1 MKKKKLLSWLLT
13 LLMALTLLPL
23 GAFSALASETD
34 PAAVPR
40 DKDLAK
46 FLTAAAISG
55 ADKDQDGTYTVEA
68 DKEYGIAL
76 TFLETDKL
84 QFADDVLEL
93 ALPTGDGKVSWKK
106 TAATDNEVKFKSGAD
121 ELTIKGNK
129 LAVDENGKLTLTW
142 NKEDANYAQLTAT
155 KDVTFS
161 ATVTAEFSESL
172 QGSSVS
178 LFDGKLKAKAEAPA
192 SAEYQVSVDGGISN
206 GAVSVSPESAVEGTK
221 ITVNAE
227 ADADY
232 ELESVTMTP
241 EGGSGQDITAA
252 LEFSMPAADV
262 TVTASFKE
270 VEKPEEEPED
280 EPEDPDENLEN
291 QPGGNGQQGQEPE
304 NQLDGNGQQGQ
315 NNNNATEQPVNTEQG
330 NQSGQTTPPENS
342 NDQNQSNNTVI
353 MQHTIEVVPSSA
365 DAGTATGGGT
375 YNTDEDITVTATPNN
390 GFTFVCWTTEDG
402 TEVSKDASYSF
413 KASSDLKLTAVFLAM
428 MRNTVQLN
436 YNVTVAE
443 TENGNASVSPAEAA
457 EGDEITV
464 TADPAEG
471 YEIDKITWTQEGEE
485 AKDITSTKTFTMPA
499 ANVTVN
505 VTFKAKPVSYTVT
518 FNTNGGKE
526 TIEAQ
531 TVESGNTATKPADPT
546 KDGNTFAGWFS
557 DEALTQSYDFST
569 LVTDNITLFA
579 KWTPV
584 PVSYTVTF
592 NTNGGKETIDDQTVV
607 SGNTATKPADPTK
620 DGNTFAGWFS
630 DEALTQSYDF
640 STLVTDN
647 ITLFAKW
654 TPVPVNYTV
663 TFKTNGGKEEI
674 KAQTV
679 ESGKTATKP
688 ADPTKDGNTF
698 GGWFADEALTKA
710 YDFSTPVTA
719 DITLYAKWTP
729 IPKTFTVTFDTD
741 GGSSVEKQSVK
752 EGDKASK
759 PATDPT
765 KKDSLFAGWVTA
777 KGGSEAYKFDTPVT
791 KNITIY
797 AKWTPDSWTVKF
809 DANGGSGSMDA
820 VKVKKGKKLTLP
832 ESRFTAPSAKTF
844 DKWTVGAPGTQ
855 IDVNDNLIIKAIWKD
870 RTYTVDFHT
879 NGGTKIPSQTV
890 KHGGYAA
897 VPSDEPTKTGFE
909 FDGWFADSKFSDTFD
924 FENTPIT
931 ADTTIYAKWEQN
943 PTPAK
948 VTYSFSNNKNST
960 YTYTK
965 GSGKGVTIAV
975 KRSEDNDDC
984 FEHFTG
990 VRIDGK
996 ALGTNDYIAKS
1007 GSTIVTLKATTL
1019 EKLATGDHTVTIRF
1033 DDGTADAK
1041 LKVNK
1046 ASAATSNRT
1055 SNSTANR
1062 TSNSTANRTTSSP
1075 RTGDENHAGLWIA
1088 VVVVSA
1094 LAVCGLV
1101 IARKRKSGK

>member
-485 AKDITSTKTFTMPA
+485 AQDITSTKTFTMPA

-531 TVESGNTATKPADPT
+531 TVE
-546 KDGNTFAGWFS
+546 
-557 DEALTQSYDFST
+557 
-569 LVTDNITLFA
+569 
-579 KWTPV
+579 
-584 PVSYTVTF
+584 
-592 NTNGGKETIDDQTVV
+592 

-1046 ASAATSNRT
+1046 ASAATSN
-1055 SNSTANR
+1055 STANR
-1062 TSNSTANRTTSSP
+1062 TSNSTANRNSSANSP

>member
-1 MKKKKLLSWLLT
+1 MLGTALQEQFNSSSFDGQALPARRFFRKESLPIMKKKKLLSWLLT
-13 LLMALTLLPL
+13 MLMVLMMLPF
-23 GAFSALASETD
+23 GAFSALATETD
-34 PAAVPR
+34 PAPAVPT

-106 TAATDNEVKFKSGAD
+106 TAATDTEVKFKSGAD

-192 SAEYQVSVDGGISN
+192 PAEYQVSVDGGISN
-206 GAVSVSPESAVEGTK
+206 GAVSVSAESAVEGTK

-241 EGGSGQDITAA
+241 EGGSAQDITAA

-291 QPGGNGQQGQEPE
+291 QSGGNGQQGQEPE
-304 NQLDGNGQQGQ
+304 NQPDGNGQQGQ
-315 NNNNATEQPVNTEQG
+315 NNNNATKQPVNTEQG
-330 NQSGQTTPPENS
+330 NQSGQTTPPENTE
-342 NDQNQSNNTVI
+342 NQNRPNNTVI

-485 AKDITSTKTFTMPA
+485 AQDITSTKTFTMPA

-569 LVTDNITLFA
+569 
-579 KWTPV
+579 P
-584 PVSYTVTF
+584 
-592 NTNGGKETIDDQTVV
+592 
-607 SGNTATKPADPTK
+607 
-620 DGNTFAGWFS
+620 
-630 DEALTQSYDF
+630 
-640 STLVTDN
+640 VTDN

-663 TFKTNGGKEEI
+663 KFDPNGGSGTMGDMTVTQGQKLKLPANGFTAPAEKEFDKWDAGAPGTEINVTDNMTI
-674 KAQTV
+674 KATR
-679 ESGKTATKP
+679 TAGTQ
-688 ADPTKDGNTF
+688 
-698 GGWFADEALTKA
+698 
-710 YDFSTPVTA
+710 
-719 DITLYAKWTP
+719 
-729 IPKTFTVTFDTD
+729 TFTVTFDTD
-741 GGSSVEKQSVK
+741 GGSAVQWQSVK

-759 PATDPT
+759 PAKDPT
-765 KKDSLFAGWVTA
+765 KKRQYFCRMGDSQG
-777 KGGSEAYKFDTPVT
+777 
-791 KNITIY
+791 
-797 AKWTPDSWTVKF
+797 
-809 DANGGSGSMDA
+809 
-820 VKVKKGKKLTLP
+820 
-832 ESRFTAPSAKTF
+832 R
-844 DKWTVGAPGTQ
+844 Q
-855 IDVNDNLIIKAIWKD
+855 
-870 RTYTVDFHT
+870 
-879 NGGTKIPSQTV
+879 
-890 KHGGYAA
+890 
-897 VPSDEPTKTGFE
+897 
-909 FDGWFADSKFSDTFD
+909 
-924 FENTPIT
+924 
-931 ADTTIYAKWEQN
+931 
-943 PTPAK
+943 
-948 VTYSFSNNKNST
+948 
-960 YTYTK
+960 
-965 GSGKGVTIAV
+965 
-975 KRSEDNDDC
+975 
-984 FEHFTG
+984 
-990 VRIDGK
+990 
-996 ALGTNDYIAKS
+996 
-1007 GSTIVTLKATTL
+1007 
-1019 EKLATGDHTVTIRF
+1019 
-1033 DDGTADAK
+1033 
-1041 LKVNK
+1041 
-1046 ASAATSNRT
+1046 
-1055 SNSTANR
+1055 
-1062 TSNSTANRTTSSP
+1062 
-1075 RTGDENHAGLWIA
+1075 
-1088 VVVVSA
+1088 
-1094 LAVCGLV
+1094 
-1101 IARKRKSGK
+1101 

>member
-1 MKKKKLLSWLLT
+1 M
-13 LLMALTLLPL
+13 LMVLMMLPF
-23 GAFSALASETD
+23 GAFSALATETD
-34 PAAVPR
+34 PAPAVPT

-106 TAATDNEVKFKSGAD
+106 TAATDTEVKFKSGAD

-485 AKDITSTKTFTMPA
+485 AQDITSTKTFTMPA
-499 ANVTVN
+499 GDVTVN
-505 VTFKAKPVSYTVT
+505 VTFKAKPV
-518 FNTNGGKE
+518 N
-526 TIEAQ
+526 
-531 TVESGNTATKPADPT
+531 
-546 KDGNTFAGWFS
+546 
-557 DEALTQSYDFST
+557 
-569 LVTDNITLFA
+569 
-579 KWTPV
+579 
-584 PVSYTVTF
+584 YTVTF

-965 GSGKGVTIAV
+965 GSGKAVTITV

>member
-1 MKKKKLLSWLLT
+1 M
-13 LLMALTLLPL
+13 LMVLMMLPF
-23 GAFSALASETD
+23 GAFSALATETD
-34 PAAVPR
+34 PAPAVPT

-106 TAATDNEVKFKSGAD
+106 TAATDTEVKFKSGAD

-485 AKDITSTKTFTMPA
+485 AQDITSTKTFTMPA

-531 TVESGNTATKPADPT
+531 TVE
-546 KDGNTFAGWFS
+546 
-557 DEALTQSYDFST
+557 
-569 LVTDNITLFA
+569 
-579 KWTPV
+579 
-584 PVSYTVTF
+584 
-592 NTNGGKETIDDQTVV
+592 

>member
-13 LLMALTLLPL
+13 MLMVLTLLPL

-46 FLTAAAISG
+46 FLTAAVVSG
-55 ADKDQDGTYTVEA
+55 AEKGQDGTYTVEA

-106 TAATDNEVKFKSGAD
+106 TAATDTEVKFKSGAD
-121 ELTIKGNK
+121 ELTVQGNK
-129 LAVDENGKLTLTW
+129 LAVDDNGKLTVSW
-142 NKEDANYAQLTAT
+142 NKDDANYPQLTAT
-155 KDVTFS
+155 NNVTFS
-161 ATVTAEFSESL
+161 ATVTATFAESL

-178 LFDGKLKAKAEAPA
+178 LFDGKLKAKADAPA
-192 SAEYQVSVDGGISN
+192 PAEYQVSVDGGISN

-221 ITVNAE
+221 ITVHAE

-241 EGGSGQDITAA
+241 EGGSAQDITGA
-252 LEFSMPAADV
+252 LEFSMPAANV

-280 EPEDPDENLEN
+280 EPENPDENLEN
-291 QPGGNGQQGQEPE
+291 QPDGNGQQGEENGNQLDGNNQQGGETVNQPDGNGQQGEGTVNQPDGNSQQGQEPE
-304 NQLDGNGQQGQ
+304 NQPDGNGQQGQ
-315 NNNNATEQPVNTEQG
+315 NNNNATKQPVNTEQG
-330 NQSGQTTPPENS
+330 NQSGQTTPPENTE
-342 NDQNQSNNTVI
+342 NQNRSNNTVI

-365 DAGTATGGGT
+365 DAGTVTGDGS
-375 YNTDEDITVTATPNN
+375 YQTDDDVTVEATPND
-390 GFTFVCWTTEDG
+390 GFTFAGWTTEDG
-402 TEVSKDASYSF
+402 KEVSKDASYSF
-413 KASSDLKLTAVFLAM
+413 KASSDLKLTAVFEAM
-428 MRNTVQLN
+428 MRNTVQLE
-436 YNVTVAE
+436 YNVTVGK
-443 TENGNASVSPAEAA
+443 TQNGSATVSYDGIEPAAQITA
-457 EGDEITV
+457 TADTVITV

-471 YEIDKITWTQEGEE
+471 YEIDKITWTQEGREPQ
-485 AKDITSTKTFTMPA
+485 DITPTKTFTMPA

-505 VTFKAKPVSYTVT
+505 VTFKAKPASYTVT

-531 TVESGNTATKPADPT
+531 TVESGNTATKPTDPT

-557 DEALTQSYDFST
+557 NEALTQSYDFST
-569 LVTDNITLFA
+569 
-579 KWTPV
+579 
-584 PVSYTVTF
+584 S
-592 NTNGGKETIDDQTVV
+592 
-607 SGNTATKPADPTK
+607 
-620 DGNTFAGWFS
+620 
-630 DEALTQSYDF
+630 
-640 STLVTDN
+640 VTDN

-663 TFKTNGGKEEI
+663 KFDPNGGSGTMGDMTVTQGQKLKLPANGFTAPAKKEFDKWDAGAPGTDIDVTDNMTI
-674 KAQTV
+674 KATWKDKPVVNYTV
-679 ESGKTATKP
+679 KFDPNGGSGTMG
-688 ADPTKDGNTF
+688 DM
-698 GGWFADEALTKA
+698 
-710 YDFSTPVTA
+710 
-719 DITLYAKWTP
+719 
-729 IPKTFTVTFDTD
+729 TVTQGQKLKLPANGFTAPAEKEFDKWDAGAPGTEINVTD
-741 GGSSVEKQSVK
+741 NMTI
-752 EGDKASK
+752 KAIWKNK
-759 PATDPT
+759 PV
-765 KKDSLFAGWVTA
+765 VT
-777 KGGSEAYKFDTPVT
+777 Y
-791 KNITIY
+791 
-797 AKWTPDSWTVKF
+797 TVKF
-809 DANGGSGSMDA
+809 DANGGSGSMA
-820 VKVKKGKKLTLP
+820 EMKVKKGSELTLP
-832 ESRFTAPSAKTF
+832 ENKFTAPANKTF
-844 DKWTVGAPGTQ
+844 DKWTVGAPGTK
-855 IDVNDNLIIKAIWKD
+855 IEVNDNLIIKALWKD

-890 KHGGYAA
+890 KHGKTASE
-897 VPSDEPTKTGFE
+897 PDEPTKSGFE
-909 FDGWFADSKFSDTFD
+909 FEGWFADSKLTNVFYFG
-924 FENTPIT
+924 TPIT
-931 ADTTIYAKWEQN
+931 ADTTIYVKWSQN
-943 PTPAK
+943 PTPDK
-948 VTYSFSNNKNST
+948 VTYSFSNNKNGT

-965 GSGKGVTIAV
+965 GSGKGITITV

-1007 GSTIVTLKATTL
+1007 GSTIVTIKATTL

-1033 DDGTADAK
+1033 DDGTTDAK

-1046 ASAATSNRT
+1046 ASSATSNRT

-1062 TSNSTANRTTSSP
+1062 TSNSTANRTTNSP

-1088 VVVVSA
+1088 AVLASA

-1101 IARKRKSGK
+1101 IVRKRKSGK

>member
-34 PAAVPR
+34 PAAVSR

-46 FLTAAAISG
+46 FLTAAAIIG
-55 ADKDQDGTYTVEA
+55 ADKGQDGTYTVEA
-68 DKEYGIAL
+68 DKEYGITL

-84 QFADDVLEL
+84 QFADDIVEL
-93 ALPTGDGKVSWKK
+93 TLPTGDGKVSWKK
-106 TAATDNEVKFKSGAD
+106 MAPTDMEVKFKSGAD
-121 ELTIKGNK
+121 ELTVKGNK
-129 LAVDENGKLTLTW
+129 LAVDENGKLTVTW
-142 NKEDANYAQLTAT
+142 NTADANYEMFKGTNN
-155 KDVTFS
+155 VTFP
-161 ATVTAEFSESL
+161 ATVTATFAESL

-178 LFDGKLKAKAEAPA
+178 LFDGKLKAQADAPA
-192 SAEYQVSVDGGISN
+192 PVKYQVSVDGGISN
-206 GAVSVSPESAVEGTK
+206 GAVTVSAESAVEGTE
-221 ITVNAE
+221 ITVHVDP
-227 ADADY
+227 DADY

-241 EGGSGQDITAA
+241 EGGSAQDITAA

-291 QPGGNGQQGQEPE
+291 QLGGNGQQGQEPE

-464 TADPAEG
+464 TATPAEE
-471 YEIDKITWTQEGEE
+471 YELDKITWSWNGGE
-485 AKDITSTKTFTMPA
+485 AQDITSAKTFTMPA
-499 ANVTVN
+499 GDVTVN
-505 VTFKAKPVSYTVT
+505 VTFKAKPVNYTVT

-569 LVTDNITLFA
+569 
-579 KWTPV
+579 P
-584 PVSYTVTF
+584 
-592 NTNGGKETIDDQTVV
+592 
-607 SGNTATKPADPTK
+607 
-620 DGNTFAGWFS
+620 
-630 DEALTQSYDF
+630 
-640 STLVTDN
+640 VTDN

-965 GSGKGVTIAV
+965 GSGKGVTITV

-1046 ASAATSNRT
+1046 ASAATSN
-1055 SNSTANR
+1055 STANR

-1088 VVVVSA
+1088 AVLVSA

>member
-584 PVSYTVTF
+584 PV
-592 NTNGGKETIDDQTVV
+592 
-607 SGNTATKPADPTK
+607 
-620 DGNTFAGWFS
+620 
-630 DEALTQSYDF
+630 
-640 STLVTDN
+640 
-647 ITLFAKW
+647 
-654 TPVPVNYTV
+654 NYTV

>member
-1 MKKKKLLSWLLT
+1 MLGTALQEQVLSTIDGRAHPARRFFRKESLPVMKKKKLLSWLLT
-13 LLMALTLLPL
+13 MLMVLMMLPF
-23 GAFSALASETD
+23 GAFSALATETD
-34 PAAVPR
+34 PAPAVPT

-93 ALPTGDGKVSWKK
+93 ALPKGDGKVSWKK
-106 TAATDNEVKFKSGAD
+106 TAATDTAVKFKSGAD

-280 EPEDPDENLEN
+280 EPEDPDENLEK

-464 TADPAEG
+464 TATPAEE
-471 YEIDKITWTQEGEE
+471 YELDKITWSWNGGE
-485 AKDITSTKTFTMPA
+485 ARDITSAKTFTMPA
-499 ANVTVN
+499 GDVTVN
-505 VTFKAKPVSYTVT
+505 VTFKVKTVNYTVS

-531 TVESGNTATKPADPT
+531 TVESGQTATKPADPT
-546 KDGNTFAGWFS
+546 KEGNTFAGWFA
-557 DEALTQSYDFST
+557 DEALTTTYDFAT
-569 LVTDNITLFA
+569 PVTDNITI
-579 KWTPV
+579 
-584 PVSYTVTF
+584 Y
-592 NTNGGKETIDDQTVV
+592 
-607 SGNTATKPADPTK
+607 
-620 DGNTFAGWFS
+620 
-630 DEALTQSYDF
+630 
-640 STLVTDN
+640 
-647 ITLFAKW
+647 AKW

-688 ADPTKDGNTF
+688 ADPTKDGNNF
-698 GGWFADEALTKA
+698 AGWFSDEALTKA
-710 YDFSTPVTA
+710 YDFTTPVTA

-729 IPKTFTVTFDTD
+729 IHKTFTVTFDTD

-965 GSGKGVTIAV
+965 GSGKGVTITV

-1062 TSNSTANRTTSSP
+1062 TSNSTANRTTNSP